1 MKGKKHEFVQGTNQ
15 LSEAGIES
23 FREEIKEVSKEAD
36 KLLESIEQKKL
47 NEERMSFMKLLAIG
61 TLEIEEG
68 KVVSENDF
76 LGEMDDKD
84 ATSLGTI
91 GR

>member
-1 MKGKKHEFVQGTNQ
+1 MKGKKHEFVQGTTQ

-23 FREEIKEVSKEAD
+23 FRHEIKDVSKEAD

-47 NEERMSFMKLLAIG
+47 NEEQMSFMKLLALG

-68 KVVSENDF
+68 KVVSENNF
-76 LGEMDDKD
+76 LSEMDDND
-84 ATSLGTI
+84 V
-91 GR
+91 